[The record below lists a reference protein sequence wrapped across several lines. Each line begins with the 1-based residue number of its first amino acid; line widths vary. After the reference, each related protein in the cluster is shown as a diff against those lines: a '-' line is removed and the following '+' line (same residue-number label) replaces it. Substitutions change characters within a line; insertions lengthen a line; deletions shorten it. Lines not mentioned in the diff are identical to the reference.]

1 MHYGL
6 YFQHVFY
13 EFFFEIMDSVT
24 LLLSVQMKNM
34 TTDPKKEEVE
44 EKKEKVEEKDK
55 VAKKE
60 D

>member
-1 MHYGL
+1 MRYGL

-13 EFFFEIMDSVT
+13 EFFEIMDSVT

-44 EKKEKVEEKDK
+44 EKKEEVEEKDK

>member
-13 EFFFEIMDSVT
+13 EFFEIMDSVT

-44 EKKEKVEEKDK
+44 EKKEEVEEKDK

>member
-13 EFFFEIMDSVT
+13 EFFEIMDSVT
-24 LLLSVQMKNM
+24 LLLSVQMTNM
-34 TTDPKKEEVE
+34 TTDTKKQEVE
-44 EKKEKVEEKDK
+44 EKKEEVEEKDK

>member
-1 MHYGL
+1 
-6 YFQHVFY
+6 
-13 EFFFEIMDSVT
+13 MDSVT
-24 LLLSVQMKNM
+24 LLLSVQMNNM

-44 EKKEKVEEKDK
+44 EKKEEVEEKDK

>member
-13 EFFFEIMDSVT
+13 EFFEIMDSVT

>member
-13 EFFFEIMDSVT
+13 EFFEIMDSVT

-44 EKKEKVEEKDK
+44 EKKVEEKDK

>member
-13 EFFFEIMDSVT
+13 EFFEIMDSVT

-44 EKKEKVEEKDK
+44 DKKEEEVKEKDK

>member
-1 MHYGL
+1 
-6 YFQHVFY
+6 
-13 EFFFEIMDSVT
+13 MDSVT

-44 EKKEKVEEKDK
+44 EEEEVPEYVEEVNQPVSQTKTSQVQMQNAVDR
-55 VAKKE
+55 

>member
-13 EFFFEIMDSVT
+13 EFFEIMDSVT

-55 VAKKE
+55 IAKKE